1 MSRATDIFDLAGRAA
16 IVTGASSGLGVT
28 FARALAGAGARVA
41 LAARRT
47 ERLEQLAAELTE
59 NGHDAIALTCD
70 VADPTQV
77 EEMVAAAWAHFGRVD
92 VLVNNAGTA
101 GDGGPSPERL
111 PHALFEQ
118 TIRVNLLGTWYG
130 CQAAARRMLADGGGG
145 SIINI
150 ASVLGLGGQQNYP
163 PAYQAS
169 KAAVVNLTRALAV
182 SWGDR
187 GVRVNAIAPGWF
199 PSEMTEGFFAIP
211 PFLESIVSQQPTGRL
226 GDPDELVGPLLF
238 LASDASSYVGGH
250 TLTVDGGLSASYG
263 AARWS
268 PELVDTFA
276 QVIPD
281 GLGAPITSA
290 A

>member
-70 VADPTQV
+70 VADPAQV
-77 EEMVAAAWAHFGRVD
+77 EEMVAAVWAHFGRVD

-130 CQAAARRMLADGGGG
+130 CQAAARRMLADGGG

-263 AARWS
+263 AAGWS

-281 GLGAPITSA
+281 GLGTPITSA